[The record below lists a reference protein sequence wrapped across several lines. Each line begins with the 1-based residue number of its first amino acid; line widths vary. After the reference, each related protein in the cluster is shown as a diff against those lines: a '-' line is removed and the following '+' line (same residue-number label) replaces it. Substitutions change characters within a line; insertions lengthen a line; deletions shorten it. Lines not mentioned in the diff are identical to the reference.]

1 MKHIHYLC
9 LNPSSLPAGKS
20 KQMKDDKVFFPVE
33 GKGDSGNGAAS
44 SSCLRSTG
52 HDLRQCV
59 WCWLGGKQ
67 GKLQLEE
74 DSRSAARVQ
83 KNTNLC
89 LLWLYFP
96 AGSKSCS
103 DMFRSRPGF
112 NIFPC
117 DLHLNVQFRPLI
129 KIKNLKKNSFDKEL
143 EKYVI

>member
-83 KNTNLC
+83 KTQTCVFCGYIFQLE
-89 LLWLYFP
+89 
-96 AGSKSCS
+96 AKAAVICS
-103 DMFRSRPGF
+103 DPGLDSTF
-112 NIFPC
+112 FP
-117 DLHLNVQFRPLI
+117 
-129 KIKNLKKNSFDKEL
+129 
-143 EKYVI
+143 VICI